1 MGKKDDTSILAP
13 AAAEPVAPVATPPKP
28 QPVAPAPVVGIE
40 APKKAAATKA
50 PAKKKPARK
59 AARKPAAKKKRAG
72 FSTDDIALRAYF
84 ISEHRH
90 RHGHHGDSHSDWIEA
105 ERQLKA
111 ERAAARKKAK

>member
-13 AAAEPVAPVATPPKP
+13 AAAEPVAPVATPPKS
-28 QPVAPAPVVGIE
+28 QPVAPAPVVEIE
-40 APKKAAATKA
+40 APKKAAASKA
-50 PAKKKPARK
+50 PAKKKPAKK
-59 AARKPAAKKKRAG
+59 AARKPAAKKRAG

-84 ISEHRH
+84 ISEHRQ
-90 RHGHHGDSHSDWIEA
+90 RHGRHGDSHSDWIEA